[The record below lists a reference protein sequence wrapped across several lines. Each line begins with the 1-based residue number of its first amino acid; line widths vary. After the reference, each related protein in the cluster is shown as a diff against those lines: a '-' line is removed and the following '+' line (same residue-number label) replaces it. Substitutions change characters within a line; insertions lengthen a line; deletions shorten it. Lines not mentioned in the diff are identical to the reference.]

1 MSELGPLS
9 NHIHEVAPLV
19 KSRKLSPVELTR
31 AAIDHAERMQPV
43 LKSFI
48 TLTPELALREAQKLE
63 AMLMRG
69 EWLGPLHGIPVGL
82 KDMLLT
88 KGVLTTDGSKALE
101 DYVPDEDAPVV
112 SRIKAAGAVILGKEN
127 MHEIGAGFQSDNPWF
142 GRVRNPWDT
151 ERYAGGSSGGSAAN
165 VAAYVTFASLGTD
178 GGGSVRQPS
187 AVCGIVG
194 MKATYGRVSNL
205 GCLEGVDP
213 ANFHV
218 GPHTRCVKDNAI
230 VLGAIAGDEPL
241 DPSTVPVPVDDYE
254 GALDRDIRG
263 LVMGIPENHFYDPL
277 DTEVAGAVSR
287 AIAVLEEFGVEA
299 RPVEMKRLELLPL
312 VQAASRANSI
322 RGVRGPTTGGAG
334 ELQPGGAAQDAE
346 RPVRAGQGPREG
358 AAGAAAY
365 PEGVA
370 EGDGRGGLPGHAH
383 HTGAGV
389 AVRRHVHHAG
399 RLGGQGRLARRLERG
414 DGAQHQPRKSR
425 RRARAVGAVRLFER
439 GDAHRAATLRA
450 GRGKRVC
457 CTGWRTATSA
467 ARARGGRRRQRS
479 RPHLRRPA
487 LCPAGRGGA
496 PWR

>member
-205 GCLEGVDP
+205 SCLEGVDP

-312 VQAASRANSI
+312 VQAASRANSFVAYEDQLREARENFSPEERHRMLSGQFVLAKDHVRAQQARRLI
-322 RGVRGPTTGGAG
+322 QREWLKVMDGVDFLVTPTTPAPAWRFDDTSITLGDSEVRVDSLEDSNAVMGRNTSPGNLVGVPGLSVPCGFSSAG
-334 ELQPGGAAQDAE
+334 MPIGLQLYGRPWEESLLYRVAHRYE
-346 RPVRAGQGPREG
+346 RSAGQGRSAPPAVE
-358 AAGAAAY
+358 AA
-365 PEGVA
+365 
-370 EGDGRGGLPGHAH
+370 
-383 HTGAGV
+383 
-389 AVRRHVHHAG
+389 
-399 RLGGQGRLARRLERG
+399 LA
-414 DGAQHQPRKSR
+414 
-425 RRARAVGAVRLFER
+425 
-439 GDAHRAATLRA
+439 
-450 GRGKRVC
+450 
-457 CTGWRTATSA
+457 
-467 ARARGGRRRQRS
+467 
-479 RPHLRRPA
+479 
-487 LCPAGRGGA
+487 
-496 PWR
+496 

>member
-1 MSELGPLS
+1 MKELGPLS

-48 TLTPELALREAQKLE
+48 TLTPELALRQAQKLE
-63 AMLMRG
+63 NMLMRG

-218 GPHTRCVKDNAI
+218 GPHTRSVKDNAI
-230 VLGAIAGDEPL
+230 VLRAIAGDEPL

-254 GALDRDIRG
+254 GALERDIRG

-277 DTEVAGAVSR
+277 DTEVAEALSR

-312 VQAASRANSI
+312 VQAASRANSFVAYEDQL
-322 RGVRGPTTGGAG
+322 REARENFSPEERHRMLSGQFVLAKDHVRAQQARRLIQREWLNVMNEVDFLVTPTTPAPAWRFDDASITLGDSEVRVDSLEGSNAVMGRNTSPGNLVGVPGLSVPCGFSSAG
-334 ELQPGGAAQDAE
+334 MPIGLQLYGRPWEESLLYRVAHRYE
-346 RPVRAGQGPREG
+346 RSAGQGRSVPPAVE
-358 AAGAAAY
+358 AA
-365 PEGVA
+365 VA
-370 EGDGRGGLPGHAH
+370 
-383 HTGAGV
+383 
-389 AVRRHVHHAG
+389 
-399 RLGGQGRLARRLERG
+399 
-414 DGAQHQPRKSR
+414 
-425 RRARAVGAVRLFER
+425 
-439 GDAHRAATLRA
+439 
-450 GRGKRVC
+450 
-457 CTGWRTATSA
+457 
-467 ARARGGRRRQRS
+467 
-479 RPHLRRPA
+479 
-487 LCPAGRGGA
+487 
-496 PWR
+496 

>member
-9 NHIHEVAPLV
+9 NNIHEVAPLV
-19 KSRKLSPVELTR
+19 KSRELSPVELTR

-48 TLTPELALREAQKLE
+48 TLTPELALRQAQKLE
-63 AMLMRG
+63 GMLMRG
-69 EWLGPLHGIPVGL
+69 EWLGPLHGVPVGL
-82 KDMLLT
+82 KDMLET

-112 SRIKAAGAVILGKEN
+112 SRLRAAGAVILGKEN
-127 MHEIGAGFQSDNPWF
+127 MHEIGAGFLSDNAWF

-218 GPHTRCVKDNAI
+218 GPHTRCVRDNAI
-230 VLGAIAGDEPL
+230 VLRAIAGDEPL
-241 DPSTVPVPVDDYE
+241 DPSTVPVPLDDYE

-277 DTEVAGAVSR
+277 DVEVAEAVSR

-299 RPVEMKRLELLPL
+299 RPVEMKHLDLLPL
-312 VQAASRANSI
+312 VQMASRANSVVAYEDQL
-322 RGVRGPTTGGAG
+322 REARANFSPEERHRMLSGQFVLAKDHVRAQQARRIVQREWLKVMNEVDFLVTPTTPAPAWRFDDTSIALGDSQVDVDSLEGSSAVMGRNTSPGNLAG
-334 ELQPGGAAQDAE
+334 VPGLSVPCGFSSAGMPIGLQLYGRPWEESLLYRVAQRYE
-346 RPVRAGQGPREG
+346 RSAGQGRSVPPAVE
-358 AAGAAAY
+358 AA
-365 PEGVA
+365 
-370 EGDGRGGLPGHAH
+370 
-383 HTGAGV
+383 
-389 AVRRHVHHAG
+389 
-399 RLGGQGRLARRLERG
+399 LA
-414 DGAQHQPRKSR
+414 
-425 RRARAVGAVRLFER
+425 
-439 GDAHRAATLRA
+439 
-450 GRGKRVC
+450 
-457 CTGWRTATSA
+457 
-467 ARARGGRRRQRS
+467 
-479 RPHLRRPA
+479 
-487 LCPAGRGGA
+487 
-496 PWR
+496 